1 MKDQN
6 ILNLQEKL
14 LVKADEAELFYF
26 YYCYLRLLFN
36 NNSTLNEYVLANARV
51 GKKDVIYSYYLDILR
66 WAFRPEFPV
75 INLNCCTKFAF
86 LENKIES
93 KLSKTLKL
101 LFMRKVNFTRYFK
114 GVAERKGLFAVVLH
128 KDYAD
133 VFALWTAIKKDL
145 KTTRGL
151 KAFVKSAHTLFDAV
165 GLRELYVTDYSD
177 SIYACLASIA
187 KRGGIDVTT
196 IPHGYIQNFSELYT
210 YGLVSTKYICWSE
223 SEVLKISAMLKQV
236 KAFYFGCPLYS
247 KDYVAGFNK
256 RWLFRKAG
264 RVDTKVVF
272 FSNPLGDKEDKDKD
286 IILFLYGFFKSRG
299 IIFQLKLH
307 PWDVDN
313 EKISRFFLE
322 HHVEMVDGVVADII
336 ESADLVLGF
345 QSTVLYEAAV
355 LGVSAVQII
364 TSTEDVFR
372 FDYVPQILFDEESM
386 PLALLDMMQRN
397 ENNQMNLG
405 FNQEM
410 LMISA

>member
-14 LVKADEAELFYF
+14 MVKADEAELFYF

-36 NNSTLNEYVLANARV
+36 DDLALNEYVLANARV
-51 GKKDVIYSYYLDILR
+51 ERKDVIYSYYLDILR
-66 WAFRPEFPV
+66 WALRPKFPV

-86 LENKIES
+86 LESKIES
-93 KLSKTLKL
+93 KFSKTLKFI
-101 LFMRKVNFTRYFK
+101 FMRKVNFTRYFK
-114 GVAERKGLFAVVLH
+114 GLAERKGLFAVVLH
-128 KDYAD
+128 KNYAD
-133 VFALWTAIKKDL
+133 VFSLWSEIKKDI
-145 KTTRGL
+145 KTTQGL
-151 KAFVKSAHTLFDAV
+151 KAFVKSAHALFDAV

-187 KRGGIDVTT
+187 KRDGIDVTT

-223 SEVLKISAMLKQV
+223 SEASKISAMLKHV
-236 KAFYFGCPLYS
+236 KPFYFGCPIYS

-256 RWLFRKAG
+256 RWLVRKAG

-272 FSNPLGDKEDKDKD
+272 FSNPLSDKEDKEKD
-286 IILFLYGFFKSRG
+286 IILFLYSFFKSRG
-299 IIFQLKLH
+299 IVFQLKLH

-322 HHVEMVDGVVADII
+322 NHVEMIDGVVADII
-336 ESADLVLGF
+336 ESVDLVLGF

-355 LGVSAVQII
+355 LGVRAVQVT
-364 TSTEDVFR
+364 TSKEEVFR
-372 FDYVPQILFDEESM
+372 FDYVPQILFDEASM
-386 PLALLDMMQRN
+386 PLVLLDMMRCN
-397 ENNQMNLG
+397 ENNKINLG

-410 LMISA
+410 LMIAV